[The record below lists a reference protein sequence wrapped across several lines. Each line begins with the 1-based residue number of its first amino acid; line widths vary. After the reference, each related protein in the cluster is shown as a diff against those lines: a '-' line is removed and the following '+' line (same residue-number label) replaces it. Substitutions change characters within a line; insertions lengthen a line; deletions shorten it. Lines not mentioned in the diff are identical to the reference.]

1 MTKKQDQANYFNWQK
16 IGWRYFHSLKKKAVE
31 QEFSWSG
38 LALTLSIAFFIVII
52 SAQGLNLVYQSM
64 SNNLERDKSLNDKIY
79 RLEKVQHLNTEV
91 NQEFI
96 KKVLNN
102 ASTYA

>member
-1 MTKKQDQANYFNWQK
+1 MNYFNWQK

-52 SAQGLNLVYQSM
+52 SAQSLNLIYQSI
-64 SNNLERDKSLNDKIY
+64 SNNQVHDKFLNDKIY
-79 RLEKVQHLNTEV
+79 RLEKVQQLNTEA
-91 NQEFI
+91 NEGFI
-96 KKVLNN
+96 EKVLHN

>member
-1 MTKKQDQANYFNWQK
+1 MTKKQDIINYFNWQK

-52 SAQGLNLVYQSM
+52 SAQSLNLIYQSV
-64 SNNLERDKSLNDKIY
+64 SNNLERDKFLNDKIY
-79 RLEKVQHLNTEV
+79 RLEKVQHLNIEV
-91 NQEFI
+91 NEEFI
-96 KKVLNN
+96 KKVMQN

>member
-1 MTKKQDQANYFNWQK
+1 MKEKQTKTNYFNWQK

-52 SAQGLNLVYQSM
+52 SAQSLNLIYQSIT
-64 SNNLERDKSLNDKIY
+64 NNQEHDKSLNDKIY
-79 RLEKVQHLNTEV
+79 RLEKVQHLNIEADH
-91 NQEFI
+91 EFI
-96 KKVLNN
+96 EKVLHN